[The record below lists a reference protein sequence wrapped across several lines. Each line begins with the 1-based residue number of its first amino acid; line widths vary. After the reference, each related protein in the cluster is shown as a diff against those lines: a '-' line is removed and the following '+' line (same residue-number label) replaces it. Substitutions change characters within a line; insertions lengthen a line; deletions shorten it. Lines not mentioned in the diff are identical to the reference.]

1 MWLLTSFLWFVQLFC
16 DLCCIF
22 LKAQITLNAKCV
34 LSALASFQFI
44 PLKVQIG
51 PTCQND
57 IFGLHV
63 PVLDVQTFPEAQT
76 AVEFWTEMSFE
87 VSENLLQAAFWVWTS
102 YTTALH
108 SLTITATALSECVAK
123 TLWSLGVYTYLSTLL
138 LLLRDW
144 CRRYRYCCNLGTM
157 IICYVRNVIGTN
169 LFDVLTFLW

>member
-108 SLTITATALSECVAK
+108 SSTITATALSECVAK
-123 TLWSLGVYTYLSTLL
+123 TLWCKTGSSLDNPHGGWLRNVWLVSGEVQS
-138 LLLRDW
+138 LLRFTLAFCGLQVWSD
-144 CRRYRYCCNLGTM
+144 CSDGKA
-157 IICYVRNVIGTN
+157 
-169 LFDVLTFLW
+169 